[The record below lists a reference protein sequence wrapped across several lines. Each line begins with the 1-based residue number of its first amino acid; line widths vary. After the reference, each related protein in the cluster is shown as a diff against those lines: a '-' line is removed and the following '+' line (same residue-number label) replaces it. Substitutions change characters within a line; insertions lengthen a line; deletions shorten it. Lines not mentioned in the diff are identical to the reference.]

1 MAARKKALK
10 RDVLAFQK
18 RMDQVLKDAGATKFS
33 GERKQ
38 WGVETK
44 AGPLGITVYE
54 DWVAT
59 QFEDPNRAV
68 KALGKNAGVNEFT
81 GKWNHHYGSDVSAE
95 SAEYFERQLKAILV
109 NHPEKN
115 PCGCSKANPPSSTEG
130 MNLKQR
136 YRHFEVQAQRNAAKG
151 KPNVAKI
158 YKRQAE
164 DTLKQARS
172 AGEPWSNPVARANPW
187 GDLTFTFASGVESK
201 AARVAADQLP
211 NGAVTTRY
219 TTGSGL
225 TLAFKNKDF
234 LQQFTEHLFSVD
246 SPKVRM
252 KAQTIWNE
260 HLIGRV
266 GRSNP
271 VIDPPEVTPGDLVKV
286 LFPSGNW
293 GVYRATKA
301 KPETTMEMVK
311 VWDHVASTSLMPK
324 GNRKWFMNDYGT
336 FRAASKAMAA
346 KFDAMPV
353 HGSYKSKIQ
362 GKERPTANPCGC
374 GQNPSHE
381 TEAQKKAKRHLYRGH
396 GEKDLEEFDWVVIS
410 SLLDGGVVNIR
421 NVEVMGENR
430 PGEIEIKLYKGK
442 HKGKRIFITDNG
454 GELNL
459 DVVAKGSTPTNPKRT
474 PLIDF
479 SIPYTSNK
487 FVIGDQTLAYRIEMA
502 LRGEQIDYDINV
514 DKMGAAS

>member
-18 RMDQVLKDAGATKFS
+18 RMDQVLKDAGATKLS
-33 GERKQ
+33 GERNQ
-38 WGVETK
+38 WGIETK
-44 AGPLGITVYE
+44 AGPLGITVYD

-59 QFEDPNRAV
+59 QFEDPKRAAKV
-68 KALGKNAGVNEFT
+68 LGKNAGVNEYS
-81 GKWNHHYGSDVSAE
+81 GKWNHHYGADLSADSAE
-95 SAEYFERQLKAILV
+95 SFERQLKAILV
-109 NHPEKN
+109 NQPEKN
-115 PCGCSKANPPSSTEG
+115 PCGCSKANPPSNPEG

-164 DTLKQARS
+164 DTLKQARD
-172 AGEPWSNPVARANPW
+172 AGEPWSNPVAK
-187 GDLTFTFASGVESK
+187 T
-201 AARVAADQLP
+201 
-211 NGAVTTRY
+211 
-219 TTGSGL
+219 
-225 TLAFKNKDF
+225 
-234 LQQFTEHLFSVD
+234 
-246 SPKVRM
+246 
-252 KAQTIWNE
+252 
-260 HLIGRV
+260 
-266 GRSNP
+266 NP
-271 VIDPPEVTPGDLVKV
+271 VIEPPHAAPGELVKV

-324 GNRKWFMNDYGT
+324 GNRKWFLSVKGI
-336 FRAASKAMAA
+336 FKPASKKQADE
-346 KFDAMPV
+346 FDALPV

-396 GEKDLEEFDWVVIS
+396 GEKDFEEFDWVVIS